1 MSDNA
6 SDHYSVLGV
15 EPTASQ
21 IEIKRAYRR
30 LVFLY
35 HPDRNPDDE
44 DAVDN
49 FKRILKAYEVLSDN
63 DKRTQYDE
71 ATQSVFKDRPPRSD
85 GDFKKGFRYTHD
97 FRKDLGSEPRCPE
110 CSVAGTKYITTKKAG
125 AGASRGKQFIDT
137 PFSIVF
143 CSKCGHV
150 YGVVGT
156 HS

>member
-85 GDFKKGFRYTHD
+85 IPGTA
-97 FRKDLGSEPRCPE
+97 SSAAAAEPKWCLRRTARPCPF
-110 CSVAGTKYITTKKAG
+110 VAH
-125 AGASRGKQFIDT
+125 
-137 PFSIVF
+137 
-143 CSKCGHV
+143 CN
-150 YGVVGT
+150 
-156 HS
+156 